1 VRFRA
6 FIRNENT
13 SQATW
18 FVYVAQENGQTI
30 YAARFNSAHNAQRI
44 ADRQRGESGHPPAA
58 RTLRQRMGFILARE
72 TNALVETNRERM
84 SDHVEALEQ
93 TIAKLQIVLAEQRKV
108 VEAAA

>member
-1 VRFRA
+1 MRFRA

-44 ADRQRGESGHPPAA
+44 ADEMNDAWR
-58 RTLRQRMGFILARE
+58 
-72 TNALVETNRERM
+72 
-84 SDHVEALEQ
+84 
-93 TIAKLQIVLAEQRKV
+93 AEGCFYIPRLID
-108 VEAAA
+108 